1 MKEVIA
7 LVDAARKRGVEFS
20 ADQHP
25 YVASSTGLS
34 QTIPPWAHEG
44 GGAKMAERLKRSGDA
59 RGSARRWT
67 TRIRPGRTA

>member
-7 LVDAARKRGVEFS
+7 LVEAAQKRGLEIY
-20 ADQHP
+20 ADQYP

-44 GGAKMAERLKRSGDA
+44 GGRSSPSVSSDPR
-59 RGSARRWT
+59 RGRESARRWT
-67 TRIRPGRTA
+67 TRIRPGRTG